1 MPAIGSRCVALPFV
15 FPYRMAKLTDRG
27 TILVLFCSASLTWR
41 FARDAFAAPLLTV
54 RDVAALLRV
63 STRTVYLLC
72 AQGRLADVRMMNA
85 IPVGQ
90 RRSSPCLRGPSRK
103 FES

>member
-1 MPAIGSRCVALPFV
+1 
-15 FPYRMAKLTDRG
+15 MAKLTDRG

-54 RDVAALLRV
+54 RDVAALRRV

-72 AQGRLADVRMMNA
+72 AQGRLPMIQGTVLVGAFFIVIANLIVDILYAVIDPRVRY
-85 IPVGQ
+85 
-90 RRSSPCLRGPSRK
+90 S
-103 FES
+103 